1 MGSEGAPQPALELR
15 PFSRSVSE
23 TALRIDE
30 NMPRPGDHHHN
41 YHDDDDKRTWLHLSG
56 SSG

>member
-30 NMPRPGDHHHN
+30 NMPRPGDHHN
-41 YHDDDDKRTWLHLSG
+41 YHDDDDKRTWIYLSG
-56 SSG
+56 SLG